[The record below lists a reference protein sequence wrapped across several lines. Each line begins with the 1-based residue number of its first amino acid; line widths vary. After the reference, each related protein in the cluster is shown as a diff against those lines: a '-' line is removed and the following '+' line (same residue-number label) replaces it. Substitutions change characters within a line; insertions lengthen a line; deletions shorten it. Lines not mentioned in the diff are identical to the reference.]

1 MQHVPFGVCLFSLSI
16 LRSRFTH
23 VVACVRISFLV
34 KLLTSY
40 WLLWIMLLWTWV
52 YRFLFEPLLSLL
64 WGRARS
70 GISGLYGNFLFNFWG
85 KNTFPQW
92 LHCFTFLQQV
102 IRFFLAHTILPRPIS
117 QNMVFVVDWF
127 SSVKVFLHWGRVEG
141 GIGLHIYITAKGSR
155 NVEKEGKNKMLK
167 LWHNKCREE
176 KPTFQRI

>member
-85 KNTFPQW
+85 KKYISTVAALFYLPTTSYQVLFSTHHSPPPYLPKYGVCSW
-92 LHCFTFLQQV
+92 L
-102 IRFFLAHTILPRPIS
+102 ILIS
-117 QNMVFVVDWF
+117 KGF
-127 SSVKVFLHWGRVEG
+127 SPLREG
-141 GIGLHIYITAKGSR
+141 GRGNRTPHLYYGQ
-155 NVEKEGKNKMLK
+155 GKQ
-167 LWHNKCREE
+167 KCRKRGKE
-176 KPTFQRI
+176 